1 MISFKKYII
10 EKLHINE
17 DTKSLNDSD
26 KAEEI
31 KQNIIDILNV
41 KPKTLSSLKEKI
53 VKFSNKLEYYGIG
66 GVWSKIKSE
75 NLSDPFNIEYN
86 NKSIFITEAYKIIF
100 FSTPSFPLYRLT
112 IMRSSDND
120 CYFEL
125 YEHSSIYKVNGKFSE
140 IVGPYKLGTNFLDYL
155 KSINNTENH
164 FNDKRLSIIKLLKLE
179 IKP

>member
-1 MISFKKYII
+1 MKNLKQTIQ
-10 EKLHINE
+10 EKLVINK
-17 DTKSLNDSD
+17 DIKSFNDFD
-26 KAEEI
+26 EADEI
-31 KQNIIDILNV
+31 KQNIINILNV

-53 VKFSNKLEYYGIG
+53 VKFSNKLDYYGIG
-66 GVWSKIKSE
+66 GSWSKIKSE
-75 NLSDPFNIEYN
+75 NLSDTFNIEYN

-100 FSTPSFPLYRLT
+100 FSTPNFALYRLT

-125 YEHSSIYKVNGKFSE
+125 YEHSNIYKVKGKFSE

-164 FNDKRLSIIKLLKLE
+164 FNDKELSIINLLKLE
-179 IKP
+179 IKS